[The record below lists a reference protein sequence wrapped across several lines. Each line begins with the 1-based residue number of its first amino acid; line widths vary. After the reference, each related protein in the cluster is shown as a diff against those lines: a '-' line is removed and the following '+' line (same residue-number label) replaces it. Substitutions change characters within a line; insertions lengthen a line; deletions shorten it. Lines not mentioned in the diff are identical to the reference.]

1 MQFSLYL
8 ERFITNSSTLV
19 KTGERIDAVHMHG
32 NIVLV
37 VRQIIHEFGTK
48 NIALSV
54 DLTLNRITESD

>member
-19 KTGERIDAVHMHG
+19 KTGERIDAVHMYG

-37 VRQIIHEFGTK
+37 VRQIIHSIDTK
-48 NIALSV
+48 NNALSV
-54 DLTLNRITESD
+54 DLALIRITESD